1 MDRPDRDPF
10 ADAVTAFVALAWLGM
25 LIGVSFLATPVK
37 FQAPSL
43 ELPVALEVGSVTFA
57 AFSTVEW
64 GLSLGLVITTFFPR
78 ASRTTVSL
86 SAAVVAIVTLQ
97 ALWLLPALEAR
108 VAAVVAGS
116 PLPPSAHHTIYAGLE
131 ITKAQALAAISLLAL
146 FRLGWRDRQDATAEA
161 P

>member
-1 MDRPDRDPF
+1 MDRADRDPF
-10 ADAVTAFVALAWLGM
+10 ADAVTAFLALAWFGM

-43 ELPVALEVGSVTFA
+43 VLPVALEVGSVTFA
-57 AFSTVEW
+57 AFSMVEW
-64 GLSLGLVITTFFPR
+64 GLSLGLVIATFFPSI
-78 ASRTTVSL
+78 SRTTVTL
-86 SAAVVAIVTLQ
+86 SAAVVVIVTLQ

-116 PLPPSAHHTIYAGLE
+116 PLPPSWHHLIYAGLE
-131 ITKAQALAAISLLAL
+131 VTKAQALAALSLLSL
-146 FRLGWRDRQDATAEA
+146 FRLGWRDREEKVEA